1 MTINYKILCE
11 VKLLHEYYLSDQ
23 DGTTIFDKAL
33 QQERLDYL
41 QGRANF
47 RQPSIEK
54 DLSFE
59 VPEPT
64 QTLFSNYKMRLVRS
78 YSGFKIFTAVKEQAL
93 GGGIKG
99 FRPELSLPDSLPII
113 ISLKPQTPVLE
124 TLSNSPLRKALPA
137 KYYFTNRNLGEA
149 QSFPTLSR
157 PLPLRNDS
165 LTYGQG
171 DLVLDPGDNLIKA
184 FFFGKDGSS
193 NWHVV
198 NGSGF
203 ASSNDLSLLPPEFYY
218 GFSKADA
225 ITSATF
231 TLKNSVGDVVSS
243 VTKNGSLLEQVRL
256 DFSTAAPV
264 ALDGV
269 STALPE
275 PHTLEVAGSGGFA
288 RVHSVVFASRKLAA
302 SGTWGVIHL
311 NPRVTDPQYNLV
323 GDDGLLFT
331 RRNADGTK
339 TPHPIF
345 EVRVKSRFSFW
356 KYISQTGEK
365 ILDNATLHPFLDYDA
380 ASGSFETKRM
390 LNASYLPADFG
401 SLGIPSPETDTFLE
415 SDKKRVFISIRVP
428 KSNLFKV

>member
-54 DLSFE
+54 DLVFE
-59 VPEPT
+59 VPESA
-64 QTLFSNYKMRLVRS
+64 QAVFNNYKLRLVRS
-78 YSGFKIFTAVKEQAL
+78 YSGFKIFAAVKEQAL

-99 FRPELSLPDSLPII
+99 FRPEFSLHDSLPVIV
-113 ISLKPQTPVLE
+113 SLRPQTPVLD

-137 KYYFTNRNLGEA
+137 KYYFTNRNLGDA
-149 QSFPTLSR
+149 QSFPVLSR
-157 PLPLRNDS
+157 PLPLRDDT
-165 LTYGQG
+165 LTYEQG
-171 DLVLDPGDNLIKA
+171 DLVLDSGDNLVKA
-184 FFFGKDGSS
+184 FFFGTDASK

-198 NGSGF
+198 NGNGF
-203 ASSNDLSLLPPEFYY
+203 ANSNDLSLLPPEFYY
-218 GFSKADA
+218 SFSKADA

-231 TLKNSVGDVVSS
+231 TLKNSNGDVVSS
-243 VTKNGSLLEQVRL
+243 VTKNGSLLEGVRL

-264 ALDGV
+264 ILDGV

-275 PHTLEVAGSGGFA
+275 VHTLEVAGNGGFA
-288 RVHSVVFASRKLAA
+288 RVHSVVFADRKLAA

-311 NPRVTDPQYNLV
+311 NPRVADPQYNLL

-345 EVRVKSRFSFW
+345 EIRVKSRFSFW

-380 ASGSFETKRM
+380 ASGSFETKQM
-390 LNASYLPADFG
+390 LNASYLPMDFG

>member
-54 DLSFE
+54 DLAFE
-59 VPEPT
+59 VPESA
-64 QTLFSNYKMRLVRS
+64 QAVFSNHKLRLVRS
-78 YSGFKIFTAVKEQAL
+78 YSGFKIFAAVKEQAL

-99 FRPELSLPDSLPII
+99 FRPEFTLNDSLPII
-113 ISLKPQTPVLE
+113 VNLKPQTPVLE
-124 TLSNSPLRKALPA
+124 TLSNSPLKKALPA
-137 KYYFTNRNLGEA
+137 KYYFTNRNLGDA
-149 QSFPTLSR
+149 QSFPVLSR
-157 PLPLRNDS
+157 PLPLRDDT
-165 LTYGQG
+165 LTYEHGE
-171 DLVLDPGDNLIKA
+171 LVLDPGDNLSKA
-184 FFFGKDGSS
+184 FFFGKDGSK

-203 ASSNDLSLLPPEFYY
+203 ANSNDLSLLPSEFYY
-218 GFSKADA
+218 SFSKTDA

-243 VTKNGSLLEQVRL
+243 VTKNGSLLEGVRL
-256 DFSTAAPV
+256 DFGTTVPV
-264 ALDGV
+264 KLDGV
-269 STALPE
+269 STTLSE
-275 PHTLEVAGSGGFA
+275 MYTLEVAGSGGFA
-288 RVHSVVFASRKLAA
+288 RVHPVVFADRKLAA
-302 SGTWGVIHL
+302 SDTWGIIHL
-311 NPRVTDPQYNLV
+311 NPRVTDPQYNLL

-345 EVRVKSRFSFW
+345 EIRVKSRFSFW

-380 ASGSFETKRM
+380 ASGSFETKQM
-390 LNASYLPADFG
+390 LNASYLPTDFG